1 MPLKKYAQQDFFS
14 NAIHKYHNPA
24 FCTTE
29 DRLKSFCQMLL
40 YEYYLIKSPSLSK
53 IISAMEGEE

>member
-1 MPLKKYAQQDFFS
+1 MPLKKYAKQDFFS

-29 DRLKSFCQMLL
+29 DRHKSFSQMLL
-40 YEYYLIKSPSLSK
+40 YEYYPNKFPALSK
-53 IISAMEGEE
+53 TVCAMKGEE